1 MVCRWLGAKKKEIK
15 KAGRKVNS
23 DFEAAVISKLF
34 ITQITKDGSIEI
46 LANAAFSYGCFK
58 HAAALVR
65 SNPEFEKCP
74 IVQRLHLSNCWVHG
88 LKKRY
93 ELRKRRCTT
102 IMKPKQSL
110 ETIVEFYRDFHET
123 VKLKEVKPE
132 LIFNEDETA
141 IFCCP
146 ELLHQYI
153 NKTAQRAVSPF
164 GGDEGRF
171 TALLGSSSTGN
182 MLPLMVFSSL
192 QQFRAELLQWSVAVV
207 DNPNLPKPKFEPPK
221 PTYKDAVRTMLEV
234 HKVKL
239 STEQFQCS
247 LSECFKKVALVPQA
261 AGEYTKYRP
270 VKLGVVK
277 KEGLNNGDS
286 IAGWCIDITTRR
298 DEPDEDPEFDVP
310 STAPALTTPQE
321 TPQLVPVID
330 IDSDTCSNSSS
341 SDDELDDSAML
352 DIIADE
358 EAPPSATVVSQLIST
373 LQPVDFETEGRG
385 KRVHKLYNKHAN
397 WEK

>member
-1 MVCRWLGAKKKEIK
+1 M
-15 KAGRKVNS
+15 
-23 DFEAAVISKLF
+23 
-34 ITQITKDGSIEI
+34 
-46 LANAAFSYGCFK
+46 
-58 HAAALVR
+58 
-65 SNPEFEKCP
+65 
-74 IVQRLHLSNCWVHG
+74 
-88 LKKRY
+88 
-93 ELRKRRCTT
+93 
-102 IMKPKQSL
+102 
-110 ETIVEFYRDFHET
+110 
-123 VKLKEVKPE
+123 
-132 LIFNEDETA
+132 
-141 IFCCP
+141 
-146 ELLHQYI
+146 
-153 NKTAQRAVSPF
+153 
-164 GGDEGRF
+164 
-171 TALLGSSSTGN
+171 
-182 MLPLMVFSSL
+182 
-192 QQFRAELLQWSVAVV
+192 AVV

-341 SDDELDDSAML
+341 RDDELDDSAML